1 MSHAFFVFSNFFN
14 TNRNKSILKLIFGT
28 KLTKEELFVYLGM
41 ALMNTLLVTQSLL
54 SLIKN
59 THHQITEI
67 FTFLA
72 RLDLERGDSKE
83 HQEKHRGANRE
94 QQTL

>member
-1 MSHAFFVFSNFFN
+1 
-14 TNRNKSILKLIFGT
+14 
-28 KLTKEELFVYLGM
+28 M

-59 THHQITEI
+59 TPHQITEI
-67 FTFLA
+67 FPFLA